1 MHPTYNRYN
10 LEPTFKKYLLA
21 ENINPASIKHYL
33 SDFRHFFGWISF
45 EVSISEGRASLQE
58 TNLHEYITSE
68 LIKAYKTYL
77 SQGDNP
83 HKTINRRLS
92 TVRKLCAFLHDQG
105 LLSENPAAGISN
117 VQEHVSQYPQT
128 NLETHLDA
136 YRQHLST
143 SIDAKKHQYLISD
156 IEELLAVIHSKS

>member
-45 EVSISEGRASLQE
+45 EVSKTEGRTSLQD
-58 TNLHEYITSE
+58 TNLYEYITSE

-83 HKTINRRLS
+83 HRTINRRLS
-92 TVRKLCAFLHDQG
+92 TVRRLCAFLYDQG
-105 LLSENPAAGISN
+105 LLSENPAAGLTNI
-117 VQEHVSQYPQT
+117 QEHESLHPHT
-128 NLETHLDA
+128 NPETLLDA